1 MPDAAQMEAS
11 VQSYVDSYNRADLTG
26 VVGLFAHDATLEDPV
41 GTPLKNG
48 IDEISEFFKAGIDM
62 GAKLTLDGPVRC
74 VADHA
79 AFAFHVELNWEGQTS
94 RIDVIDIFRFDEAG
108 KVAEM
113 RAFFGP
119 ENMGPVQTDGPEEN

>member
-1 MPDAAQMEAS
+1 MPDAAQMETS
-11 VQSYVDSYNRADLTG
+11 VQRYVDSYNRADLAG
-26 VVGLFAHDATLEDPV
+26 VVGLFADDATLEDPV
-41 GTPLKNG
+41 GTPQKNG
-48 IDEISEFFKAGIDM
+48 LDEITEFFKAGIDM

-79 AFAFHVELNWEGQTS
+79 AFAFHVTLDWEGQTT
-94 RIDVIDIFRFDEAG
+94 RIEVIDTFRFDGEG

-119 ENMGPVQTDGPEEN
+119 ENMGPV

>member
-1 MPDAAQMEAS
+1 MPDAAQIEAS
-11 VQSYVDSYNRADLTG
+11 VRSYVDSYNRADLAG
-26 VVGLFAHDATLEDPV
+26 VVALFAEDATVEDPV

-48 IDEISEFFKAGIDM
+48 RAEITEFFKAGIDM

-74 VADHA
+74 AADHA
-79 AFAFHVELNWEGQTS
+79 AFAFHVTLDWEGQTT
-94 RIDVIDIFRFDEAG
+94 RIDVIDTFRFDEAG

-113 RAFFGP
+113 HAFFGP